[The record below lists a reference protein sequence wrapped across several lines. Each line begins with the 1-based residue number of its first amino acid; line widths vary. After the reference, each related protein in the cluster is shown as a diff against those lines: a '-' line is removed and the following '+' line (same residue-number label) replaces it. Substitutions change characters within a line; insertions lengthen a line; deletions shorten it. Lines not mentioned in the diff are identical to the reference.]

1 LLTRLFRRAS
11 RGSAAPEPANPAELL
26 RRVRAIEL
34 RARRLVDAL
43 FAGQYVAVFRGRGI
57 DFYELR
63 AYVPGDDTRTI
74 DWKTFARRGEPFV
87 RRYREDRELTVIFA
101 VDVSASMRSGNGR
114 RPKADV
120 AAELCAVLALAAA
133 RNGDR
138 VGLLLF
144 AESPERY
151 IRPAAGQRHVLRVVR
166 ELLGARPSSRG
177 TDLAAALGHLQRV
190 HRRRA
195 TVFLVSDFLGGS
207 FARELRAAAD
217 RHDLIA
223 ICVRSPLDTDLPA
236 AGIVRLADA
245 ETGRVVEVDTRSA
258 AVRAA
263 YAEAVRRADEERAL
277 LFGSLGIDEIAVTT
291 EEDYVPALIR
301 FFEQRQARVAS

>member
-1 LLTRLFRRAS
+1 VLLRLFRRPT
-11 RGSAAPEPANPAELL
+11 RRAPEPEAATPSDLV

-34 RARRLVDAL
+34 RARRLVDVL
-43 FAGQYVAVFRGRGI
+43 FAGQYVSAFRGQGI

-101 VDVSASMRSGNGR
+101 VDVSASMRAGNGH
-114 RPKADV
+114 RPKAEV
-120 AAELCAVLALAAA
+120 AAELCAILALAAV

-144 AESPERY
+144 ADGPERY
-151 IRPAAGQRHVLRVVR
+151 VRPAAGQRHALRVLR
-166 ELLGARPSSRG
+166 ELLGARPRGRG
-177 TDLAAALGHLQRV
+177 TNLAAALAHLQRV

-195 TVFLVSDFLGGS
+195 TVFLISDFLGGS
-207 FARELRAAAD
+207 FTRELRAVAD
-217 RHDLIA
+217 RHELIA
-223 ICVRSPLDTDLPA
+223 VCVRSPLDAELPA
-236 AGIVRLADA
+236 AGIVRLVDA
-245 ETGRVVEVDTRSA
+245 ETGQVVEADSGSP

-263 YAEAVRRADEERAL
+263 YADAVREADEDRSR
-277 LFGSLGIDEIAVTT
+277 LFGALGIDEIAVST
-291 EEDYVPALIR
+291 EGDYVPALIR
-301 FFEQRQARVAS
+301 FFERRQARAAS

>member
-1 LLTRLFRRAS
+1 MLRRFFGRQPRS
-11 RGSAAPEPANPAELL
+11 NPPSEAPNIGELL

-34 RARRLVDAL
+34 RARRLVDTL

-57 DFYELR
+57 EFYELR

-101 VDVSASMRSGNGR
+101 VDVSASMRVGKGR
-114 RPKADV
+114 RPKSEV
-120 AAELCAVLALAAA
+120 ATELCAVLAQAAV

-144 AESPERY
+144 AERPERY
-151 IRPAAGQRHVLRVVR
+151 VRPAAGQRHFLRLLR
-166 ELLGARPSSRG
+166 ELLATQPASRG
-177 TDLAAALGHLQRV
+177 TNAATALAYLNRV

-195 TVFLVSDFLGGS
+195 TVFLVSDFLGAS
-207 FARELRAAAD
+207 FSRELRAAAD
-217 RHDLIA
+217 RHDIVA
-223 ICVRSPLDTDLPA
+223 IRVRDPLDETLPA
-236 AGIVRLADA
+236 AGMVRLADA
-245 ETGRVVEVDTRSA
+245 ESGEVVEVDTRSP

-263 YAEAVRRADEERAL
+263 YAEAVRRADAERAQ
-277 LFGSLGIDEIAVTT
+277 LFGALGIDEVAVTT
-291 EEDYVPALIR
+291 DEDYVPALVR
-301 FFEQRQARVAS
+301 FFEARQERVAS